1 MSSVIEEIM
10 AFRVS
15 NLVPLQEMSKEDII
29 DYYLKYNKEMTKG
42 IGWTTYKLKTGEVFK
57 INKNLLT
64 LVEDMVIETLKRIEE
79 RNNTK
84 VSEKIGKSFRYM
96 F

>member
-1 MSSVIEEIM
+1 M
-10 AFRVS
+10 AF
-15 NLVPLQEMSKEDII
+15 LKCQLIPLQELVLEEDII
-29 DYYLKYNKEMTKG
+29 AYYLKYNEEITKD
-42 IGWTTYKLKTGEVFK
+42 IEWTTYKLKTGEVFK

-84 VSEKIGKSFRYM
+84 VCEKSGKSFRYM

>member
-10 AFRVS
+10 ASRVS

-29 DYYLKYNKEMTKG
+29 DYDLRYNEEMTKD
-42 IGWTTYKLKTGEVFK
+42 IELITYKLKTGEVFE

-64 LVEDMVIETLKRIEE
+64 LVEDMVVKTLKRIEE
-79 RNNTK
+79 NNTK
-84 VSEKIGKSFRYM
+84 VNKKIGRTFLNI

>member
-1 MSSVIEEIM
+1 M
-10 AFRVS
+10 AF
-15 NLVPLQEMSKEDII
+15 LKCQLIPLQEMSKEDLI
-29 DYYLKYNKEMTKG
+29 DYVLKSNEEMTKD
-42 IGWTTYKLKTGEVFK
+42 IEWTTYKLKTGEVFK
-57 INKNLLT
+57 INENLLK
-64 LVEDMVIETLKRIEE
+64 LIEDIVIETLNRIEE

>member
-1 MSSVIEEIM
+1 M
-10 AFRVS
+10 AF
-15 NLVPLQEMSKEDII
+15 LKCQLIPLQEMSKEDLI
-29 DYYLKYNKEMTKG
+29 DYVLKSNEEMTKD
-42 IGWTTYKLKTGEVFK
+42 IEWTTYKLKTGEVFK
-57 INKNLLT
+57 INENLLK
-64 LVEDMVIETLKRIEE
+64 LIEDIVIETLKRIEE